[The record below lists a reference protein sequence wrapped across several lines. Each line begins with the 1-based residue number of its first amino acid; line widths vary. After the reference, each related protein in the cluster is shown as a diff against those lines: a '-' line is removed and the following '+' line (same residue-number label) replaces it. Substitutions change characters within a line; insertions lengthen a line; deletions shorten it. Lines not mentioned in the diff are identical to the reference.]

1 MKQTKPLTLVLSA
14 LAAGVVGGIYGLY
27 QVSHGH
33 ALPTAHINSLVP
45 MPAIA
50 IVLAFLAYPVYRYRK
65 QSLDYT
71 KAASASAITARPERP
86 KRLDPFYAVR
96 VLLLAKS
103 TSVASA
109 AIAGFH
115 IGLVLLQ
122 LSTPVVANGVWLNIA
137 GVAGGLLAMVVGLIV
152 ERICRIPD
160 GGVDAGNQ
168 SSEAAA

>member
-1 MKQTKPLTLVLSA
+1 MKSTSAVTLSVVGLF
-14 LAAGVVGGIYGLY
+14 AGVLGGIYGLY
-27 QVSHGH
+27 QVNHGH
-33 ALPTAHINSLVP
+33 PLPTAHPSSLVP

-50 IVLAFLAYPVYRYRK
+50 IVLAFMAYPIYRYRK
-65 QSLDYT
+65 QSVEFA
-71 KAASASAITARPERP
+71 KSSATAGPAVRPVRP

-115 IGLVLLQ
+115 VGLVILQ
-122 LSTPVVANGVWLNIA
+122 LSTPVVSTGVWLNIA
-137 GVAGGLLAMVVGLIV
+137 GVTGSLLAMVVALVV

-160 GGVDAGNQ
+160 GGVENGTN
-168 SSEAAA
+168 EAAA